1 VWIGLTCVSQSERV
15 EARRMEYPKP
25 IQNLIAQLSRLPG
38 IGKRSAERIAL
49 HLLKADSDTNR
60 QLAQS
65 VLDAKAKIL
74 NCSRCGGYT
83 ENDPCEICSSPQR
96 DQTSICVVEGPND
109 ILTLERAGVHRGVYH
124 ALMGRISPLNGI
136 GPEQLRVDALLGRA
150 KRDRPSEI
158 ILALGADVESEA
170 TTTYLVE
177 QLNPIGVAVSRI
189 ALGLSAG
196 SALETADE
204 VTLSRA
210 LEGRRKL

>member
-1 VWIGLTCVSQSERV
+1 
-15 EARRMEYPKP
+15 MEYPKP
-25 IQNLIAQLSRLPG
+25 IQHLIAQLARLPG

-49 HLLKADSDTNR
+49 HLLKSDSDTNR
-60 QLAQS
+60 QLAQA
-65 VLDAKAKIL
+65 VLDAKARIR

-83 ENDPCEICSSPQR
+83 EHDPCEICGSPRR

-136 GPEQLRVDALLGRA
+136 GPEQLRVGPLLERV
-150 KRDRPSEI
+150 KRDKPVEI

-170 TTTYLVE
+170 TASYLVD
-177 QLNPIGVAVSRI
+177 QLKPLGVTVSRI
-189 ALGLSAG
+189 ALGLPAG

-204 VTLSRA
+204 VTLARA
-210 LEGRRKL
+210 LEGRRNL